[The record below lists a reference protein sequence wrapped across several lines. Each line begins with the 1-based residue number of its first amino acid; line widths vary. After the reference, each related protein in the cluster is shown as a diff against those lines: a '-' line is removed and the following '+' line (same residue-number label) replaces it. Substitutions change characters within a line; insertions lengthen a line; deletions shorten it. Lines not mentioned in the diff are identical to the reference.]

1 LDLEFI
7 RELDCLAQKL
17 RNGSRV
23 VLSFWERQSVGD
35 YCNICA
41 YALYIS
47 KMIGRLPDNLHS
59 RLVLGSVNHYVKEYF
74 RVCDL

>member
-1 LDLEFI
+1 MDLEFI

-17 RNGSRV
+17 RVGSRV
-23 VLSFWERQSVGD
+23 VLSFWERQSAGD

-41 YALYIS
+41 YALYLSSIV
-47 KMIGRLPDNLHS
+47 GRLPDNLHS

-74 RVCDL
+74 RICDL